1 MELAGVDTTIDL
13 ARVRGIVESVARY
26 LPDFSGKT
34 FRGVRAWCGLRPC
47 SPDGLPYLGRWPD
60 PANLI
65 AATGHAMMGVS
76 LGPATGQLV
85 AEILSDEAP
94 TFALDLVRPDR
105 FASRQERKKMIAALP
120 SAPTSTI
127 RDR

>member
-1 MELAGVDTTIDL
+1 V
-13 ARVRGIVESVARY
+13 
-26 LPDFSGKT
+26 
-34 FRGVRAWCGLRPC
+34 
-47 SPDGLPYLGRWPD
+47 
-60 PANLI
+60 NLI

-105 FASRQERKKMIAALP
+105 FASRQERKKKIAALP